1 MGIRVSLQLGH
12 AYLIQYVG
20 IDHVTGTGG
29 VCASGDPQGGQTEDL
44 HGSG

>member
-1 MGIRVSLQLGH
+1 MGIRVRGQVGH
-12 AYLIQYVG
+12 AYLIPYVG

-29 VCASGDPQGGQTEDL
+29 VCASGDPQGGQTGDL